1 MSEWVNTNPRDW
13 ALTFLLLLAW
23 LLYNALR
30 PVKDYYVLQ
39 RLYFDRLHQDPWRD
53 DQFSAHYHGFDDF
66 LAAKAVFDL
75 YEAEYIQVLDT
86 ARTEAEHNLFMISAR
101 SKASAISR
109 LKRGK
114 FILGKELLC
123 KTPYGDILKRRAYWQ
138 DEAKA
143 YAAGDSK

>member
-86 ARTEAEHNLFMISAR
+86 ARTVSPRRRPPCRRERSFDLNGACKSAA
-101 SKASAISR
+101 KSR
-109 LKRGK
+109 GS
-114 FILGKELLC
+114 
-123 KTPYGDILKRRAYWQ
+123 Q
-138 DEAKA
+138 
-143 YAAGDSK
+143 